1 MGRWW
6 ENYWKLTM
14 HYMQKGINVMYV
26 ELLKVLYRP
35 FEGCQAVLGTAA
47 MKKINNW
54 KFVPSKYDSCVVNR
68 WVAGKQLMVLWH
80 VDDLK
85 VSHSQARTHCG
96 EFYPGYG
103 ERIWQGNSLHSV
115 LRENT

>member
-6 ENYWKLTM
+6 ESYWKLTM

-47 MKKINNW
+47 MKKITIGSLCPANMT
-54 KFVPSKYDSCVVNR
+54 VV
-68 WVAGKQLMVLWH
+68 L
-80 VDDLK
+80 
-85 VSHSQARTHCG
+85 
-96 EFYPGYG
+96 
-103 ERIWQGNSLHSV
+103 
-115 LRENT
+115 